1 MKDYGTCVKSCPNS
15 KTFTFGASDC
25 KPIPLKGNCNIVTDQ
40 GYTTK
45 EIFNICVPSNTDA
58 VGSAVKNQWESIMG
72 NQVAS
77 RFWRDIQ
84 LCSTAIYISLALG
97 LVYTMM
103 YLYAMSNFA
112 HIIAYIAIAMLELI
126 FVGGM
131 GACLYATTKV
141 QGYGMWIT
149 FGSLLFSFLL
159 FNAMMWCYWSKLQ
172 VAIAIIDSAADFLVA
187 TKRIS
192 LVTILYFIVGSIF
205 FILWGVGFI
214 GIVST
219 NVTLVNQGNGRYSKD
234 ITFTNATIAMLCI
247 MGFGLIWVVNY
258 IREKTKFIY
267 MISAT
272 QFYFTSNRDKT
283 GEASVMAG
291 IMISYFKHAGSI
303 ALGSLLHTFV
313 TILRIIV
320 DALVDAAEGKG
331 NQSGIVVLVG
341 CLLKC
346 CV

>member
-159 FNAMMWCYWSKLQ
+159 FNAMMWCYWSKL
-172 VAIAIIDSAADFLVA
+172 
-187 TKRIS
+187 
-192 LVTILYFIVGSIF
+192 
-205 FILWGVGFI
+205 
-214 GIVST
+214 
-219 NVTLVNQGNGRYSKD
+219 
-234 ITFTNATIAMLCI
+234 
-247 MGFGLIWVVNY
+247 
-258 IREKTKFIY
+258 
-267 MISAT
+267 
-272 QFYFTSNRDKT
+272 
-283 GEASVMAG
+283 
-291 IMISYFKHAGSI
+291 
-303 ALGSLLHTFV
+303 
-313 TILRIIV
+313 
-320 DALVDAAEGKG
+320 
-331 NQSGIVVLVG
+331 
-341 CLLKC
+341 
-346 CV
+346 